1 MKKEYIEKK
10 NYKNESYRKRIIKK
24 ILGIFSVIILTCGSV
39 VLAAS
44 SVTPNFSIS
53 KFKMKLG
60 STQKI
65 SGIINIDSSEYYK
78 LESSNPAVVTIQ
90 ANGNLKALS
99 TGISTLTYTYIND
112 DGTEKKIWCYVEVS
126 LDESTYSEINGS
138 TASKINITLDFGE
151 YTTTI
156 ESPSAAVPTLPK
168 VEKAGYVLEGWYK
181 DSNYTEKMADKER
194 FNKDVTLYAK
204 WITEEEANKP
214 VISHSELYDD
224 IDYHWAK
231 NYIESVSYRG
241 LFNGVSEKMFGPD
254 ETMTR
259 GMVITVLGRLENI
272 EKTGRTTNFTDV
284 PKGSYYE
291 EYIAWGIENKIV
303 TGTSE
308 NEFSPDKD
316 ITREEM
322 AVMMANY
329 VKYKKFDYELKAIY
343 FSDLDT
349 ISTWALESVKI
360 LNELKIMQGN
370 SDGTYNPK
378 KVATRAEI
386 ATVFYNYLNYINS

>member
-1 MKKEYIEKK
+1 MKLKNARSKK
-10 NYKNESYRKRIIKK
+10 LIGKIVAMISIIA
-24 ILGIFSVIILTCGSV
+24 IACGSFA
-39 VLAAS
+39 LAVANK
-44 SVTPNFSIS
+44 TPTFNIS

-65 SGIINIDSSEYYK
+65 AGIINVDASEYYR
-78 LESSNPAVVTIQ
+78 LESSNPSVVTIQ
-90 ANGNLKALS
+90 DNGNLKALS
-99 TGISTLTYTYIND
+99 TGISTLTYTYTND
-112 DGTEKKIWCYVEVS
+112 DGTEKEIWCYVEVS
-126 LDESTYSEINGS
+126 SDNSTYSEINGS
-138 TASKINITLDFGE
+138 TTSKINITLNLGD

-156 ESPSAAVPTLPK
+156 ESASAAIPTLPK
-168 VEKAGYVLEGWYK
+168 VEKEGYILEGWYK
-181 DSNYTEKMADKER
+181 DSNYTEKVGEKER
-194 FNKDVTLYAK
+194 FNKDITLYAK

-214 VISHSELYDD
+214 VIPHSELYDD
-224 IDYHWAK
+224 IDYHWAR

-241 LFNGVSEKMFGPD
+241 LFNGVAERRFGPD

-259 GMVITVLGRLENI
+259 GMVITVLGRLEGV
-272 EKTGRTTNFTDV
+272 EKTGRTTDFSDV
-284 PKGSYYE
+284 AKGSYYE

-308 NEFSPDKD
+308 DEFSPNRE

-329 VKYKKFDYELKAIY
+329 VKYKNFKYEVKEVY
-343 FSDLDT
+343 FSDVDT
-349 ISTWALESVKI
+349 ISSWALESVKI
-360 LNELKIMQGN
+360 LNNLKIMQGN
-370 SDGTYNPK
+370 ADGTYNPK

>member
-1 MKKEYIEKK
+1 MLDKIIELLKEKPIIAPSKLFY
-10 NYKNESYRKRIIKK
+10 NYKKLNINEQD
-24 ILGIFSVIILTCGSV
+24 LLVLIFLIN
-39 VLAAS
+39 AS
-44 SVTPNFSIS
+44 DETFNPTEIS
-53 KFKMKLG
+53 TNMDMKLKEVMT
-60 STQKI
+60 SINNLITQNLI
-65 SGIINIDSSEYYK
+65 EIE
-78 LESSNPAVVTIQ
+78 TI
-90 ANGNLKALS
+90 K
-99 TGISTLTYTYIND
+99 
-112 DGTEKKIWCYVEVS
+112 EKKIREIIK
-126 LDESTYSEINGS
+126 LDKMYEKLALIVNEET
-138 TASKINITLDFGE
+138 KGE
-151 YTTTI
+151 NTDIYTTF
-156 ESPSAAVPTLPK
+156 EKEFGRTLAP
-168 VEKAGYVLEGWYK
+168 
-181 DSNYTEKMADKER
+181 
-194 FNKDVTLYAK
+194 
-204 WITEEEANKP
+204 
-214 VISHSELYDD
+214 SEL
-224 IDYHWAK
+224 
-231 NYIESVSYRG
+231 SVIKEFKEHYNEEIIQ
-241 LFNGVSEKMFGPD
+241 LALKEAIFNGVSEKMFGPD